1 MDVSIVDNDLFVQAT
16 QKEKQNVP
24 GTFRLKG
31 EIGKFM
37 QDLQRY
43 RLAIALTVDPH
54 AVKSEFVKQLVNA
67 FIDEGLTCGFF
78 DLEQGGLYSKDTRAS
93 IDRNITKTN
102 QKKNSMST
110 EKLLMD
116 YKQSNN
122 LPIVLM
128 WLWLTVGKN

>member
-1 MDVSIVDNDLFVQAT
+1 
-16 QKEKQNVP
+16 
-24 GTFRLKG
+24 
-31 EIGKFM
+31 M

-102 QKKNSMST
+102 QKKTLCLRRSS
-110 EKLLMD
+110 
-116 YKQSNN
+116 
-122 LPIVLM
+122 
-128 WLWLTVGKN
+128 